1 MTASSPRAWTTREE
15 SLRCL
20 DRLPMP
26 GLMASQLLGRLAR
39 RNCDLADLASF
50 IEKDALLSVQ
60 VLELAN
66 SALFGRLRTIRSV
79 RHAVAMIGVN
89 TVRKFALARSFAN
102 LFTRYRTSPC
112 FSMTRFNV
120 HSVATATL
128 AEILAGELPVDHGA
142 DAFMA
147 GLLHDA
153 GKLILAAGMPDKY
166 ESVLSMA
173 AVSHDPLLE
182 CERSVLGV
190 DHAELSRLAI
200 ARWQLPEPVRLAAG
214 YHHAPE
220 TASKFERAAEGRI
233 GLSVVVQQADIWVN
247 YLGMSVLP
255 IPLAANPQPPRLEF
269 PGHSPSLERVLA
281 RFQSECAGLTELFH

>member
-1 MTASSPRAWTTREE
+1 MTASSTRAWTTREE

-20 DRLPMP
+20 DRLPLPAMM
-26 GLMASQLLGRLAR
+26 GTQLLGRLAR
-39 RNCDLADLASF
+39 RNCDLIDLASF

-66 SALFGRLRTIRSV
+66 SALFGRLRTIHSV

-102 LFTRYRTSPC
+102 LFLRQRTAPC
-112 FSMTRFNV
+112 FSITRFNV
-120 HSVATATL
+120 HSVATGTL
-128 AEILAGELPVDHGA
+128 AEILAGELPVEHGS

-147 GLLHDA
+147 GLLHDV

-166 ESVLSMA
+166 EAVLSLA
-173 AVSHDPLLE
+173 AVTHEPLLE

-200 ARWQLPEPVRLAAG
+200 ARWQLPEAVRLAAG

-220 TASKFERAAEGRI
+220 TAARFERTPEGRV
-233 GLSVVVQQADIWVN
+233 GLSVVVQQADLWVN

-255 IPLAANPQPPRLEF
+255 VPVASTPQPPCLEF
-269 PGHSPSLERVLA
+269 PGHAPSLDRVLA
-281 RFQSECAGLTELFH
+281 RFQPECAGLTELFH